1 MTMTIGAEHTVAQL
15 AASIAFADTGAQPSS
30 IRLYADAGAATG
42 ATPAGAPLAEVT
54 LAKPCGTIAAGQL
67 ALHVADPTGAMV
79 LATGQ
84 PRAAQWVSGEGK
96 LVAAGTVT
104 DMDHGG
110 DFRIGGAST
119 PPGDDTPALY
129 AGGLVLLGAVVLD

>member
-1 MTMTIGAEHTVAQL
+1 MTLGPDHILAQL
-15 AASIAFADTGAQPSS
+15 AASIAFADAGAQSS
-30 IRLYADAGAATG
+30 RIRLYADAGAATG

-67 ALHVADPTGAMV
+67 TLHVADPAGAMV

-110 DFRIGGAST
+110 DFRVGGAST
-119 PPGDDTPALY
+119 PPGDDTPTLY

>member
-1 MTMTIGAEHTVAQL
+1 MTMAIGPDNALAQL
-15 AASIAFADTGAQPSS
+15 AASIAFADAGGEPSV

-79 LATGQ
+79 LTTGQ

-104 DMDHGG
+104 DMDHSG

>member
-1 MTMTIGAEHTVAQL
+1 MTMTIGADHALAQL
-15 AASIAFADTGAQPSS
+15 AASIAFADAGAQPSV
-30 IRLYADAGAATG
+30 IRMYADATAADG
-42 ATPAGAPLAEVT
+42 NSPAGAPLAEVT
-54 LAKPCGTIAAGQL
+54 LAKPCGSIAAGQL
-67 ALHVADPTGAMV
+67 TLHVADAAGALV
-79 LATGQ
+79 LVTGQ

>member
-1 MTMTIGAEHTVAQL
+1 MTMVIGTDHALAQL
-15 AASIAFADTGAQPSS
+15 AASIAFADAGAQPST
-30 IRLYADAGAATG
+30 IRLYADAAAATG
-42 ATPAGAPLAEVT
+42 SAPAGTPLAEIP

-67 ALHVADPTGAMV
+67 TLHVADPAGAMA

-84 PRAAQWVSGEGK
+84 PCAAHWVNGAGL

-110 DFRIGGAST
+110 DFRVVGAPT
-119 PPGDDTPALY
+119 APGDDTPTLY

>member
-1 MTMTIGAEHTVAQL
+1 MTMTLGADHALAQL
-15 AASIAFADTGAQPSS
+15 AASIAFADAGAQPSR

-42 ATPAGAPLAEVT
+42 AAPVGVPMAEVT
-54 LAKPCGTIAAGQL
+54 LAKPCGSIAAGQL
-67 ALHVADPTGAMV
+67 TLHIADAAGALV
-79 LATGQ
+79 LVTGQ
-84 PRAAQWVSGEGK
+84 PRAAQWVSGDDK

-110 DFRIGGAST
+110 DFRVGGAPT
-119 PPGDDTPALY
+119 APGDDTPTLY